1 LIPPPQQQLLDT
13 NKKENKQH
21 PTTIRMTS
29 SSSLVQTE
37 TKSKKGG
44 FRRKLEK
51 IGLRKEKQ
59 NDNVLLEIEQPV
71 LAQEGSSSTST
82 STSTSTQPRPESRGG
97 GRSSDRKPRER
108 RRSHSPSPK
117 QHPPSDNDNDD
128 NASTN
133 TSKSGTR
140 KRAEGF
146 VKRMRSLSRSRS
158 VSSRNRQP
166 KETAARQ
173 EQIVTV
179 TSCRSDGYYNQK
191 APGSTSK
198 LPRKAPSNLKLFHEL
213 AVGIKDAYAAVGQ
226 TPVKP
231 LEETEGG
238 PAQSTQEYYGRA
250 VLWEFIGNIDFVS
263 VVVC

>member
-1 LIPPPQQQLLDT
+1 
-13 NKKENKQH
+13 
-21 PTTIRMTS
+21 MTS
-29 SSSLVQTE
+29 SSSSVQTE

-51 IGLRKEKQ
+51 IGLPSRKEKQ
-59 NDNVLLEIEQPV
+59 GDVLLENEQPIV
-71 LAQEGSSSTST
+71 LPEGSSSTSSSTYT
-82 STSTSTQPRPESRGG
+82 SPQPLRESRRVRG
-97 GRSSDRKPRER
+97 GRER
-108 RRSHSPSPK
+108 DPQERQRSHSPK
-117 QHPPSDNDNDD
+117 QQQPNDD
-128 NASTN
+128 DDGSTIS
-133 TSKSGTR
+133 SKSGTR
-140 KRAEGF
+140 KRTEGF

-158 VSSRNRQP
+158 RSVSRRQP
-166 KETAARQ
+166 KEEARQ

-231 LEETEGG
+231 LEEEIEDG

-263 VVVC
+263 